1 MRARL
6 MTLLTLVVAAISLLA
21 GAVSVHAKPALQ
33 ASAVVQPHHDMS
45 SPMREN
51 YPCPGSAHSG
61 IGKFGSSPSFNCSSA
76 TSPAPRS
83 VSPYTGQQSGN
94 CVNGVTYL
102 QKLSNGDGQLW
113 AWTADTTTSN
123 SYPSGY
129 SMTGWIEY
137 YWCPAVNSSKYPN
150 GINYSYGEEWPQ
162 SKWNGSC
169 APMYVGALT
178 GYSSTPPKGYTYGA
192 RLLHSDRSYTGD
204 AEGSTHYSICPG
216 NYVWDYSDLADGTYS
231 YTAQIDCATS
241 SNYPTDDFT
250 IAWPHAQ

>member
-1 MRARL
+1 
-6 MTLLTLVVAAISLLA
+6 MTLVSLVIVVIALIA
-21 GAVSVHAKPALQ
+21 GAARVQAAQAKHVSTPAG
-33 ASAVVQPHHDMS
+33 PHHDMS
-45 SPMREN
+45 TPMREK
-51 YPCPGSAHSG
+51 YPCVGMSHSG
-61 IGKFGSSPSFNCSSA
+61 IAASGSAPTFNCK
-76 TSPAPRS
+76 PASRS
-83 VSPYTGQQSGN
+83 VSPYAGQQSGN

-113 AWTADTTTSN
+113 AWTSDTNTSN

-137 YWCPAVNSSKYPN
+137 FWCPAVNSSKYPN

-169 APMYVGALT
+169 APMYVGALAS
-178 GYSSTPPKGYTYGA
+178 YSSTPPAGYTYGA
-192 RLLHSDRSYTGD
+192 RLRHSDGSYTGD
-204 AEGSTHYSICPG
+204 AQGTTSYTICPG

-241 SNYPTDDFT
+241 SHYPTDDFT
-250 IAWPHAQ
+250 VAWPHAQ